1 MKNCSASNIL
11 LFSNRIEIKPLSV
24 NKCWQGKRF
33 KTTDYLAYEK
43 ELLYTLPPF
52 DLKRSTDPL
61 HVNILL
67 GVSNLA
73 FDVDNAVKPLLDVL
87 QKKYNFDDRYIFRL
101 IVEKVLVRKGFE
113 FIEFNI
119 KKYQPFIETLVE
131 DES

>member
-1 MKNCSASNIL
+1 MKHSSESNIL
-11 LFSNRIEIKPLSV
+11 LFSSRIEIKPLSV

-33 KTTDYLAYEK
+33 KTDDYINYEK
-43 ELLYTLPPF
+43 ELLYTLPAF
-52 DLKRSTDPL
+52 NLNKSTNPL

-119 KKYQPFIETLVE
+119 KKYRPFVETLAE
-131 DES
+131 TES